1 MTRAEMTVEIQK
13 LQERMKCWNPVC
25 WKCQEL
31 VYAYFVRH
39 SIYKILF
46 GKEGETMMAMLWA
59 QKIMYAET
67 KEEAIAL
74 YKRVPRLLKDKV
86 EQILIESGCEDLIK
100 ESEEQ

>member
-1 MTRAEMTVEIQK
+1 M
-13 LQERMKCWNPVC
+13 LN
-25 WKCQEL
+25 
-31 VYAYFVRH
+31 FVRH

-59 QKIMYAET
+59 QKIMYAV
-67 KEEAIAL
+67 AL

>member
-1 MTRAEMTVEIQK
+1 M
-13 LQERMKCWNPVC
+13 LN
-25 WKCQEL
+25 
-31 VYAYFVRH
+31 FVRH

-46 GKEGETMMAMLWA
+46 GKEGETIGSYVMG
-59 QKIMYAET
+59 AEDHVCGN

-74 YKRVPRLLKDKV
+74 YKVARLLKDKV

>member
-1 MTRAEMTVEIQK
+1 M
-13 LQERMKCWNPVC
+13 LN
-25 WKCQEL
+25 
-31 VYAYFVRH
+31 FVRH

-74 YKRVPRLLKDKV
+74 YKSAAP
-86 EQILIESGCEDLIK
+86 
-100 ESEEQ
+100 SERQGRTDPDRKWMRRSDQRERRTVRRGRHGRSEGTV